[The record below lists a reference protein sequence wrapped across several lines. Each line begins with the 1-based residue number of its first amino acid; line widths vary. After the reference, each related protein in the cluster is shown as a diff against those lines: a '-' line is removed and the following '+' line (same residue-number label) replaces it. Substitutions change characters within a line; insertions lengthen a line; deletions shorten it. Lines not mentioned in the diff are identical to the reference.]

1 MKRVRQMCCHFSVL
15 DEVFQVRLSLLVV
28 VMYIVICLKPT
39 MFHFSTAVSSVP
51 AVAPETPNQLATD
64 RATLAQEQE
73 DAVQQQD
80 NDDIG
85 IFSVEIIRKELNFSL
100 VIIFLSF

>member
-1 MKRVRQMCCHFSVL
+1 MSASFAKQSSVIL
-15 DEVFQVRLSLLVV
+15 KLFNDDNLIKSAKNEKQIIIWTDLVG
-28 VMYIVICLKPT
+28 
-39 MFHFSTAVSSVP
+39 VSSP
-51 AVAPETPNQLATD
+51 AIAPETPNQLATD

-85 IFSVEIIRKELNFSL
+85 KHP
-100 VIIFLSF
+100 